1 MPENLQPLGNRKSEY
16 TEITF
21 NDISTFFKK
30 HYFFLALFTVFCTFF
45 GYAMSYTMAK
55 MYRSETVLLPEQGP
69 ANGGGFLASLAG
81 LGGIS
86 AIEKIGAVRT
96 DLYPNVMKSMPFA
109 IFMLKQPVK
118 DINNKNYKSLEEF
131 LSEKPKGHFF
141 GLIPAS
147 PEVNS
152 PPSPKLADKEIL
164 TLSLKEENN
173 ARSILG
179 LINTTIDPK
188 TGIIT
193 IESETKDPVVSAM
206 AVSAASRYLLNYVE
220 DYRTGK
226 TAREVT
232 FLAKRMSEAKQR
244 EMRAEYALQS
254 YRDRNRNAYLNVARI
269 EEQRLQSD
277 YTLAQSLYID
287 LARKYEQA
295 AIKVKEE
302 QPIFKVLEPAKVS
315 FQTSKPRRALIALSF
330 GFLGFI
336 SALAFI
342 LIKISRSK
350 ITIH

>member
-1 MPENLQPLGNRKSEY
+1 MSEKHQPFDTVKSEY
-16 TEITF
+16 AEISF
-21 NDISTFFKK
+21 NDIIAFFKR
-30 HYFFLALFTVFCTFF
+30 YYILLGVITFLCTCIGYASSFLFT
-45 GYAMSYTMAK
+45 K
-55 MYRSETVLLPEQGP
+55 MYHSETVLLPEQGP
-69 ANGGGFLASLAG
+69 TSGGGFLASLAG

-109 IFMLKQPVK
+109 LFMLKQPIK
-118 DINNKNYKSLEEF
+118 DINNKDYKSLEEYF
-131 LSEKPKGHFF
+131 TEKPKARFF
-141 GLIPAS
+141 GLFPA
-147 PEVNS
+147 
-152 PPSPKLADKEIL
+152 PSSVSTPIPKLPDHEIL
-164 TLSLKEENN
+164 TLSIQDEQK
-173 ARSILG
+173 AKSILG
-179 LINTTIDPK
+179 LINTTIDQK

-226 TAREVT
+226 TAREVV
-232 FLAKRMSEAKQR
+232 FLGKRMNEAKQR

-277 YTLAQSLYID
+277 YTLAQSLYSD

-295 AIKVKEE
+295 AVKVKED

-315 FQTSKPRRALIALSF
+315 LQTSKPRRLIMALS
-330 GFLGFI
+330 LGFI
-336 SALAFI
+336 GFISTLIFI
-342 LIKISRSK
+342 LVQKSRIK
-350 ITIH
+350 TMD